1 MRIDLHTHTTCSDG
15 ALTPAQLID
24 AATGAGVDVLAI
36 TDHDSVAAYAQLGR
50 PPRGLQL
57 VPGLELTATWRRQTV
72 HIVGL
77 DIDPAAAALS
87 RFLSGQTVLRDRRA
101 ERIAAELTRA
111 GLPPLLSA
119 ARDLAGTGQIGR
131 VHFAGAMVA
140 AGLSRNRRGAF
151 RRYLGRGKAG
161 DVRAAWPGVA
171 ASVAA
176 IRQAGGI
183 AVLAHPLAY
192 GLTRSKLGELCS
204 DFAAAGGRAIEVVS
218 GAQAAAE
225 SAELARLAARTGL
238 RASLG
243 SDFHGPGQPW
253 RTLGGT
259 PALPA
264 GAQPAWELRDGGV
277 AFPASA
283 AQESITA

>member
-15 ALTPAQLID
+15 ALTPAELID
-24 AATGAGVDVLAI
+24 AATGAGIDVLAI
-36 TDHDSVAAYAQLGR
+36 TDHDSVAAYTQLG
-50 PPRGLQL
+50 PSAAKLQL
-57 VPGLELTATWRRQTV
+57 VPGVELSATWRRQPV

-77 DIDPAAAALS
+77 DLDPADAALG
-87 RFLSGQTVLRDRRA
+87 RFLAGQTALRERRA
-101 ERIAAELTRA
+101 ERIAANLERA

-131 VHFAGAMVA
+131 MHFAGAIVA
-140 AGLSRNRRGAF
+140 TGFSRNHRGAF
-151 RRYLGRGKAG
+151 RRYLGRNKAG
-161 DVRAAWPGVA
+161 DVRAAWPGVVA
-171 ASVAA
+171 TVAA

-192 GLTRSKLGELCS
+192 GLTRSKLRELCS
-204 DFAAAGGRAIEVVS
+204 DFTAAGGRAMEVVS

-225 SAELARLAARTGL
+225 SAELARFAERAGL
-238 RASLG
+238 RASIG

-253 RTLGGT
+253 RALGST

-264 GAQPAWELRDGGV
+264 GARPAWERRDDGIV
-277 AFPASA
+277 FTADA
-283 AQESITA
+283 AQESTTA